1 MSRQLFNARN
11 ALKEKEKEI
20 EYLKSQVKKDS
31 LQQDSSLKV
40 IETHTMQNVKSKEI
54 KSEAGK
60 ALQPKVG
67 KEKRLMSKSAQK
79 YRTQAVH
86 P

>member
-1 MSRQLFNARN
+1 M
-11 ALKEKEKEI
+11 
-20 EYLKSQVKKDS
+20 
-31 LQQDSSLKV
+31 KV

-79 YRTQAVH
+79 YRTRAVH
-86 P
+86 PEKVDECETCKKAK